1 MWIPYLFHMC
11 QMIAFKY
18 VIMLS
23 SNVRIVNNTKTKQ
36 YMNELIR
43 NKQHIFIVLIEAHF
57 LFDKIKMS

>member
-23 SNVRIVNNTKTKQ
+23 SNVRRVNNTKTKQ

-43 NKQHIFIVLIEAHF
+43 NK
-57 LFDKIKMS
+57 